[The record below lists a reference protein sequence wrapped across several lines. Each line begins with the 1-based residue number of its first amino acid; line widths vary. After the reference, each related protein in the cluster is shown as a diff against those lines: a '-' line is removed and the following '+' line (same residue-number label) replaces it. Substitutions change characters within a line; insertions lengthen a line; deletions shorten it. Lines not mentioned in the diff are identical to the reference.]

1 MEARLGWFSSILPQT
16 RSITHICRTRNRI
29 HHLAYG
35 SFSLLSSSIYKW
47 VFSAAYKWVFSAAAG
62 AENLAQTASKPVPF
76 WLSKIVDFDSKST
89 IRFVRRFR
97 QQNQGEHGFP
107 YRACRLFALY
117 VAYRTDFKTPSIP
130 PQGKRR
136 RFGSYQMVNNRL
148 NN

>member
-1 MEARLGWFSSILPQT
+1 MEARLGRLLLILPQT

-35 SFSLLSSSIYKW
+35 SFSLLSSFI
-47 VFSAAYKWVFSAAAG
+47 YKWVFSAAAG

-107 YRACRLFALY
+107 YEACRLFALY
-117 VAYRTDFKTPSIP
+117 VA
-130 PQGKRR
+130 
-136 RFGSYQMVNNRL
+136 
-148 NN
+148 